1 MDDKKLSSELWN
13 CPSKFQFQCPREWKM
28 LARTDDAAVR
38 YCSACAQN
46 VYLCGTPQDFIEHGN
61 KGHCVAVPTDR
72 APKVATRFLMGRIAP
87 SAFEEL
93 ASEQAEAQEF
103 WEEVVAQEP
112 TFEKPALT
120 ALLEKIK
127 RVQDGHSE

>member
-1 MDDKKLSSELWN
+1 
-13 CPSKFQFQCPREWKM
+13 M

-46 VYLCGTPQDFIEHGN
+46 VYLCGTPKDFVEHGN

-72 APKVATRFLMGRIAP
+72 APAVATRFLMGRIAP
-87 SAFEEL
+87 SAFEDLEN
-93 ASEQAEAQEF
+93 EQSGAQEF
-103 WEEVVAQEP
+103 WEEVVAQKP
-112 TFEKPALT
+112 KFENQALT

-127 RVQDGHSE
+127 RVQAGHPE